1 MSSLKTVALGM
12 AVLAMLMMLAV
23 AAAASEWELVGAAG
37 PLRFVYVDP
46 ARMKDSSLLAR
57 IVGEVYAKFGKEHA
71 MEIDFFD
78 NRAAVPQNVPFTQ
91 EQRRHQRAKFNF
103 NPKNGMQ
110 RFVRIDLVPDPND
123 ATKLRIKETE
133 EKLPLP

>member
-1 MSSLKTVALGM
+1 MSKAKTGVVVM
-12 AVLAMLMMLAV
+12 AMLGVMATLAV
-23 AAAASEWELVGAAG
+23 AAGASEWELVGYAG

-46 ARMKDSSLLAR
+46 AHMKDASLLAH
-57 IVGEVYAKFGKEHA
+57 IVGEVYSKFGKDHA

-78 NRAAVPQNVPFTQ
+78 SRAAVPQNIPFTQ
-91 EQRRHQRAKFNF
+91 EQRRHQKGKFNF
-103 NPKNGMQ
+103 NPKTGLQ
-110 RFVRIDLVPDPND
+110 RFVRLDLVPDPND

>member
-1 MSSLKTVALGM
+1 MRNLRAVALGV
-12 AVLAMLMMLAV
+12 AVLATLAG
-23 AAAASEWELVGAAG
+23 AAAASEWELVGYAG

-46 ARMKDSSLLAR
+46 AHLKDTSLIVR
-57 IVGEVYAKFGKEHA
+57 IVEDVYSKFGKDHA

-78 NRAAVPQNVPFTQ
+78 DRAAVPQNVPFTS

-103 NPKNGMQ
+103 NPKNGLQ
-110 RFVRIDLVPDPND
+110 RFVRLELVPDPND